1 LRLFRAASNYIQ
13 GAHAAHIHIYTYIR
27 VDWNL
32 YFSLSPS
39 LSLFSVF
46 SYACLYRSIRIEKK
60 RRRRR
65 RRRRRRHI
73 NESHCHY
80 QLFFFGIFNS
90 KNKLVNSTNTQT
102 KSVSQKNVFLYFYD
116 LFLYNLLKT
125 SLVRVYCYI
134 HMRTE
139 VSYIW
144 RHLWTIIY
152 VFR

>member
-1 LRLFRAASNYIQ
+1 
-13 GAHAAHIHIYTYIR
+13 
-27 VDWNL
+27 
-32 YFSLSPS
+32 
-39 LSLFSVF
+39 
-46 SYACLYRSIRIEKK
+46 
-60 RRRRR
+60 
-65 RRRRRRHI
+65 
-73 NESHCHY
+73 
-80 QLFFFGIFNS
+80 
-90 KNKLVNSTNTQT
+90 VNSTNTQT
-102 KSVSQKNVFLYFYD
+102 KSVSHKNVFLYFYD